1 VYDGSILLGKRWHP
15 LPGAVDFMAT
25 SSLVSVDQYLTT
37 SYRPDCDYVDGVLL
51 ERNVGEFD
59 HGRLQ
64 TAIAA
69 FYYNH
74 RKQWRVHASTEQ
86 RVQVAPTRF
95 RIPDVCVSAETE
107 PEQIFRTPPLI
118 CIEILSEDDRLAEMR
133 ERVEDYLNFGVPYVW
148 ILDPHQRTAWRCT
161 SDGMYKTEELRT
173 ENPDTAVPLAELFD

>member
-1 VYDGSILLGKRWHP
+1 
-15 LPGAVDFMAT
+15 MAT

-95 RIPDVCVSAETE
+95 RVPDVCVSAETE

-118 CIEILSEDDRLAEMR
+118 CIEILSKDDRLAEMR

-148 ILDPHQRTAWRCT
+148 ILDPHKREVWRCT
-161 SDGMYKTEELRT
+161 RDGMQKTEELRT